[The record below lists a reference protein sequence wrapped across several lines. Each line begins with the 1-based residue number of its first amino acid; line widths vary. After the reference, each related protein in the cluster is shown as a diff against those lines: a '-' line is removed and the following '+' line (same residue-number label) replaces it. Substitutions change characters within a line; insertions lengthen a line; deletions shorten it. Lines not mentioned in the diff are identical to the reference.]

1 MYQFCLICP
10 PFCPPLTMMRPPTR
24 RKFLQYGL
32 AGVGTSLLLKGCKS
46 SPTASGGSDQP
57 IVIGSI
63 YDQTG
68 GLSSLGVQQ
77 IACQELAIEEINANG
92 GLLGREVQVK
102 LYDGQSDVQKSAQL
116 AQQLLLQDKVD
127 VLIGCLS
134 SAAREAVRPVVSKY
148 GGLYFYPS
156 QYEGG
161 VCDKQTFLCGV
172 TAAGIIDTLVKHAA
186 EKMQAKTLYVIAADY
201 NFGQISD
208 KWVRYYGQEYG
219 VSVTQSDFIP
229 FDVSDFSTTISK
241 IQQAAPD
248 AVVSILVGDAH
259 EGFFGQWANSGLKE
273 KIPVL
278 AATLSHPY
286 NQDGSLRPEKADILA
301 VRSYWQEDPEPAMQ
315 KFVSKFK
322 EKFGEDKYLFELG
335 FDCYVAPMMWAQAV
349 SEAGTTEPEE
359 VTKVLEGGMVYDGP
373 QGPVS
378 FDRTHHIDHT
388 IYVLRSTADQKFELV
403 DGPFKQI
410 PATDDQ
416 DLCDLE
422 ANPETDKQFVP
433 TI

>member
-1 MYQFCLICP
+1 
-10 PFCPPLTMMRPPTR
+10 MMHAFTR
-24 RKFLQYGL
+24 RKFLQYGF
-32 AGVGTSLLLKGCKS
+32 AGLGTSVLLKGCRASTTGGTGS
-46 SPTASGGSDQP
+46 SDKP

-77 IACQELAIEEINANG
+77 IACQELAIEEINAKG

-102 LYDGQSDVQKSAQL
+102 LYDGQSDVQTSAQL
-116 AQQLLLQDKVD
+116 AQKLILQDKVD
-127 VLIGCLS
+127 VLMGCLS

-172 TAAGIIDTLVKHAA
+172 TAAGIIDPMMRHAA
-186 EKMQAKTLYVIAADY
+186 EKMQAKQVYVIAADY

-208 KWVRYYGQEYG
+208 KWVRYYGEQYG

-273 KIPVL
+273 QIPVL
-278 AATLSHPY
+278 AASLSHPY
-286 NQDGSLRPEKADILA
+286 NQDGSTRPEKADIIA
-301 VRSYWQEDPEPAMQ
+301 VRSYWQEDPAPA
-315 KFVSKFK
+315 
-322 EKFGEDKYLFELG
+322 
-335 FDCYVAPMMWAQAV
+335 
-349 SEAGTTEPEE
+349 
-359 VTKVLEGGMVYDGP
+359 
-373 QGPVS
+373 
-378 FDRTHHIDHT
+378 IDFIGNSVNNRNRHP
-388 IYVLRSTADQKFELV
+388 LS
-403 DGPFKQI
+403 
-410 PATDDQ
+410 
-416 DLCDLE
+416 
-422 ANPETDKQFVP
+422 
-433 TI
+433 